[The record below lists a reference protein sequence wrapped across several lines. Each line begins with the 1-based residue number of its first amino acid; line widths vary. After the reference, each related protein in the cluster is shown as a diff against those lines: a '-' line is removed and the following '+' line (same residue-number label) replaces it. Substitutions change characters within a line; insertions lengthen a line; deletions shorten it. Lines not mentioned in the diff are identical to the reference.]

1 MRINIQNPL
10 ISKTSNINQD
20 KIPQISSHHNAM
32 SDKVAFSG
40 TIIRPV
46 KDNIEI
52 NELVDLFFNA
62 LKHNLEPGK
71 KLTFFDKIGK
81 FIAKKEFSIAT
92 KLPNSITEVVKAENK
107 LAGGYSITVNKDAT
121 AHLGFITLSPEFMKT
136 RTGIEILKG
145 MGRRICENAELN
157 NVETLT
163 WTTNERNKPVN
174 LLLKRIGA
182 HKTRNILMG
191 ESEYQVS
198 IRDLKKK
205 LSEI

>member
-20 KIPQISSHHNAM
+20 KISQISKHHNAM

-52 NELVDLFFNA
+52 KELVDLFFNA
-62 LKHNLEPGK
+62 VKHNLEPGK
-71 KLTFFDKIGK
+71 KNTFFDKIGSY
-81 FIAKKEFSIAT
+81 IAKKEFFMLA
-92 KLPNSITEVVKAENK
+92 KLPNTIIEVVKSDNK
-107 LAGGYSITVNKDAT
+107 IAGGYAISINDDAT
-121 AHLGFITLSPEFMKT
+121 AYLGFMTLGQDFMKT
-136 RTGIEILKG
+136 RTGIEILKE

-205 LSEI
+205 LSKI

>member
-1 MRINIQNPL
+1 M
-10 ISKTSNINQD
+10 
-20 KIPQISSHHNAM
+20 
-32 SDKVAFSG
+32 
-40 TIIRPV
+40 
-46 KDNIEI
+46 
-52 NELVDLFFNA
+52 
-62 LKHNLEPGK
+62 
-71 KLTFFDKIGK
+71 
-81 FIAKKEFSIAT
+81 KE
-92 KLPNSITEVVKAENK
+92 
-107 LAGGYSITVNKDAT
+107 
-121 AHLGFITLSPEFMKT
+121 
-136 RTGIEILKG
+136 

-205 LSEI
+205 LSKI